1 MQVLDKEIAENYGL
15 DVKNIVPYKD
25 TWLAVT
31 QQGRKVVRKIP
42 LSPGRLKF
50 VHGAKEHLICNGFTG
65 VDRYLCTLSG
75 EPFFNFDNSCYT
87 LIDFVDGRESS
98 FDNDGDVQR
107 AAISLA
113 EMHRASR
120 GYVAPAGC
128 KVQNDLGKLPV
139 YFKKRL
145 EDIKKLKKQAKK
157 GTGRF
162 DQLFL
167 QYADFFIDLG
177 EKSIAELAASNYDRL
192 AENTGKE
199 GLFCHHDYTHHN
211 IMMAAETT
219 VIMNFDYCCHE
230 LKVYDIA
237 NFIRRKMRKCE
248 WDISK
253 SEIIINSYNSREK
266 LDENDLDVMRI
277 ILQFPQKFWRV
288 INRYY
293 NSRRSWSEKS
303 FVNRLQ
309 EVIDETGPHMQFL
322 KDYSRFC

>member
-177 EKSIAELAASNYDRL
+177 EKSIAELAESNYDRL

-211 IMMAAETT
+211 IMMAGERT